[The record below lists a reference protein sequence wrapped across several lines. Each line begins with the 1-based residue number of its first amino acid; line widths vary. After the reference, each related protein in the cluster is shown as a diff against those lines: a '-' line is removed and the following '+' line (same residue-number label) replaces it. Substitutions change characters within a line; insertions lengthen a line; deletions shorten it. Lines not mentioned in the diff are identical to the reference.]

1 MTLPRE
7 QRLLL
12 GIGLGVLAY
21 AIVRYHVV
29 KNVPWEH
36 LPLYTTNKVFAVVGL
51 AGLVGSRLAAGRD
64 RRQGYGLT
72 GLWCTAVHILMSQ
85 LLMGPAYFGKFYN
98 DQNQL
103 TWQAELSMATGVIGT
118 GFLLWLLVATL
129 KTESQ
134 TGPSLVPNLAR
145 WTLLATALHLVFM
158 GGAGWLKQVDW
169 KAASGLPPITLLAF
183 GMALSGIALRPAAA
197 EPTDSDH

>member
-12 GIGLGVLAY
+12 NIGLAVLAY
-21 AIVRYHVV
+21 AILRYHII

-36 LPLYTTNKVFAVVGL
+36 LSLYTTNKVFAVVGL
-51 AGLVGSRLAAGRD
+51 AGLVGSRLAAGRE
-64 RRQGYGLT
+64 RRQRYGLA
-72 GLWCTAVHILMSQ
+72 GLWCTTVHVLMSL
-85 LLMGPAYFGKFYN
+85 LLMGQNYFQKFYLETGK
-98 DQNQL
+98 L
-103 TWQAELSMATGVIGT
+103 TWQAELSMTAGVLGV

-134 TGPSLVPNLAR
+134 QQTSLVPGIAR

-158 GGAGWLKQVDW
+158 GGAGWLNGADW
-169 KAASGLPPITLLAF
+169 TAAKGLPAITLLAF
-183 GMALSGIALRPAAA
+183 GLSILGLALKPNPSK
-197 EPTDSDH
+197 D